1 MFASK
6 SERKVHYSIRK
17 FSIGVASVVVASL
30 FLGGVVHA
38 EGVRSKNNLTVT
50 SSGQDISKKYADE
63 VESHLQSILKDV
75 NKNLKKVQHTQ
86 NVDFNKKLSR
96 IKTKYLYGLKE
107 KSEAE
112 LTLKTKETKEELTAA
127 FEQFKKDT
135 LKSGKKV
142 AEAEKK
148 AKAQKEEDRRN
159 YPTNTYKTIELE
171 IAEAEVGVAKAELEL
186 EFAQAQVQIPQDTE
200 KINAAKSKVEAAKSN
215 VKKLEKIKS
224 DIEKTYLYKLD
235 NSTKETPKSRV
246 RRNSPQVGD
255 SRELKETIDKAK
267 ETLST
272 YMVTRLTKLD
282 PSVFWFADLLM
293 DAKKVVEEHK
303 TKLEDASDKKS
314 VEDLRKE
321 AEGKIESL
329 IVTHQNREKENQ
341 PAPQPGGQAGGSM
354 VVPPV
359 TQTPPSTSQSPGQ
372 KATEA
377 EKKKLQDLIRQF
389 QEALNKL
396 DDETKTV
403 PDGAKLTGEAGKAYN
418 ETRTYAKEVVDKSKK
433 LLSQTAVTMDE
444 LAMQLTKLND
454 AMSKLKEAKAK
465 LVPEVKPQPENPE
478 PKPQPEGEKPSVPDI
493 NQEKEKAKLAI
504 ATYMS
509 KILDDIKKHHL
520 KKEKHHQI
528 VALIKDLD
536 KLKKQALSEIDN
548 VNTKV
553 EIENTVHKVFADMDT
568 VVTKF
573 QKGLIQNTPQVP
585 EAPKSPEVPKVSD
598 TPKAPDTPQVPEAPK
613 SPEVPKVPE
622 APKAPDTPQVP
633 EAPKS
638 PEVPKVPDTPKAPD
652 TPQVPEAPKSPEVPK
667 VPDTPKAPDTPQVP
681 EAPKAPDTP
690 QIPEAPAPETPKTG
704 WKQEN
709 GMWYFYNTDGSM
721 ATGWLEYNGSWYYLN
736 ANGAMATGW
745 LEYNGSWYYLNT
757 NGAMETGWLEYNG
770 SWYYLNTN
778 GAMETGWLEYNG
790 SWYYLNANG
799 SMATGWLKDGDTW
812 YYLEAS
818 GAMKESQ
825 WFKVSDKWYYV
836 NGSGALAVNTTVGGY
851 RVNANGKW
859 VN

>member
-293 DAKKVVEEHK
+293 DAKKVVEEYK

-598 TPKAPDTPQVPEAPK
+598 TPKAPDTP
-613 SPEVPKVPE
+613 
-622 APKAPDTPQVP
+622 
-633 EAPKS
+633 
-638 PEVPKVPDTPKAPD
+638 
-652 TPQVPEAPKSPEVPK
+652 
-667 VPDTPKAPDTPQVP
+667 
-681 EAPKAPDTP
+681 
-690 QIPEAPAPETPKTG
+690 
-704 WKQEN
+704 
-709 GMWYFYNTDGSM
+709 
-721 ATGWLEYNGSWYYLN
+721 
-736 ANGAMATGW
+736 
-745 LEYNGSWYYLNT
+745 
-757 NGAMETGWLEYNG
+757 
-770 SWYYLNTN
+770 
-778 GAMETGWLEYNG
+778 
-790 SWYYLNANG
+790 
-799 SMATGWLKDGDTW
+799 
-812 YYLEAS
+812 
-818 GAMKESQ
+818 
-825 WFKVSDKWYYV
+825 
-836 NGSGALAVNTTVGGY
+836 
-851 RVNANGKW
+851 
-859 VN
+859 

>member
-293 DAKKVVEEHK
+293 DAKKVVEEYK

-573 QKGLIQNTPQVP
+573 QKGLIQNTPQ
-585 EAPKSPEVPKVSD
+585 
-598 TPKAPDTPQVPEAPK
+598 
-613 SPEVPKVPE
+613 
-622 APKAPDTPQVP
+622 
-633 EAPKS
+633 
-638 PEVPKVPDTPKAPD
+638 
-652 TPQVPEAPKSPEVPK
+652 
-667 VPDTPKAPDTPQVP
+667 
-681 EAPKAPDTP
+681 
-690 QIPEAPAPETPKTG
+690 IPEAPAPETPAPAPEAPKTG

-736 ANGAMATGW
+736 ANGAMATGWLEYNGSWYYLNTNGAMETGW

>member
-293 DAKKVVEEHK
+293 DAKKVVEEYK

-667 VPDTPKAPDTPQVP
+667 VPDTPKAPDTPQ
-681 EAPKAPDTP
+681 
-690 QIPEAPAPETPKTG
+690 IPEAPAPETPAPAPEAPKTG

-736 ANGAMATGW
+736 ANGAMA
-745 LEYNGSWYYLNT
+745 
-757 NGAMETGWLEYNG
+757 
-770 SWYYLNTN
+770 
-778 GAMETGWLEYNG
+778 
-790 SWYYLNANG
+790 
-799 SMATGWLKDGDTW
+799 
-812 YYLEAS
+812 
-818 GAMKESQ
+818 
-825 WFKVSDKWYYV
+825 
-836 NGSGALAVNTTVGGY
+836 
-851 RVNANGKW
+851 
-859 VN
+859 

>member
-293 DAKKVVEEHK
+293 DAKKVVEEYK

-638 PEVPKVPDTPKAPD
+638 PEVPKVPDTP
-652 TPQVPEAPKSPEVPK
+652 
-667 VPDTPKAPDTPQVP
+667 
-681 EAPKAPDTP
+681 
-690 QIPEAPAPETPKTG
+690 
-704 WKQEN
+704 
-709 GMWYFYNTDGSM
+709 
-721 ATGWLEYNGSWYYLN
+721 
-736 ANGAMATGW
+736 
-745 LEYNGSWYYLNT
+745 
-757 NGAMETGWLEYNG
+757 
-770 SWYYLNTN
+770 
-778 GAMETGWLEYNG
+778 
-790 SWYYLNANG
+790 
-799 SMATGWLKDGDTW
+799 
-812 YYLEAS
+812 
-818 GAMKESQ
+818 
-825 WFKVSDKWYYV
+825 
-836 NGSGALAVNTTVGGY
+836 
-851 RVNANGKW
+851 
-859 VN
+859 

>member
-224 DIEKTYLYKLD
+224 DIEKTYLSKLD

-293 DAKKVVEEHK
+293 DAKKVVEEYK

-585 EAPKSPEVPKVSD
+585 EAP
-598 TPKAPDTPQVPEAPK
+598 
-613 SPEVPKVPE
+613 
-622 APKAPDTPQVP
+622 
-633 EAPKS
+633 
-638 PEVPKVPDTPKAPD
+638 
-652 TPQVPEAPKSPEVPK
+652 
-667 VPDTPKAPDTPQVP
+667 
-681 EAPKAPDTP
+681 
-690 QIPEAPAPETPKTG
+690 APETPKTG

-736 ANGAMATGW
+736 ANGAMA
-745 LEYNGSWYYLNT
+745 
-757 NGAMETGWLEYNG
+757 
-770 SWYYLNTN
+770 
-778 GAMETGWLEYNG
+778 
-790 SWYYLNANG
+790 
-799 SMATGWLKDGDTW
+799 
-812 YYLEAS
+812 
-818 GAMKESQ
+818 
-825 WFKVSDKWYYV
+825 
-836 NGSGALAVNTTVGGY
+836 
-851 RVNANGKW
+851 
-859 VN
+859 

>member
-235 NSTKETPKSRV
+235 NSTKETPKPRV

-293 DAKKVVEEHK
+293 DAKKVVEEYK

-690 QIPEAPAPETPKTG
+690 QIPEAPAPETPAPAPEAPKTG

-736 ANGAMATGW
+736 
-745 LEYNGSWYYLNT
+745 
-757 NGAMETGWLEYNG
+757 
-770 SWYYLNTN
+770 
-778 GAMETGWLEYNG
+778 
-790 SWYYLNANG
+790 
-799 SMATGWLKDGDTW
+799 
-812 YYLEAS
+812 
-818 GAMKESQ
+818 
-825 WFKVSDKWYYV
+825 
-836 NGSGALAVNTTVGGY
+836 
-851 RVNANGKW
+851 
-859 VN
+859 

>member
-235 NSTKETPKSRV
+235 NSTKETPKPRV

-293 DAKKVVEEHK
+293 DAKKVVEEYK

-613 SPEVPKVPE
+613 SPEVPKVP
-622 APKAPDTPQVP
+622 
-633 EAPKS
+633 
-638 PEVPKVPDTPKAPD
+638 
-652 TPQVPEAPKSPEVPK
+652 
-667 VPDTPKAPDTPQVP
+667 
-681 EAPKAPDTP
+681 
-690 QIPEAPAPETPKTG
+690 
-704 WKQEN
+704 
-709 GMWYFYNTDGSM
+709 
-721 ATGWLEYNGSWYYLN
+721 
-736 ANGAMATGW
+736 
-745 LEYNGSWYYLNT
+745 
-757 NGAMETGWLEYNG
+757 
-770 SWYYLNTN
+770 
-778 GAMETGWLEYNG
+778 
-790 SWYYLNANG
+790 
-799 SMATGWLKDGDTW
+799 
-812 YYLEAS
+812 
-818 GAMKESQ
+818 
-825 WFKVSDKWYYV
+825 
-836 NGSGALAVNTTVGGY
+836 
-851 RVNANGKW
+851 
-859 VN
+859 

>member
-38 EGVRSKNNLTVT
+38 EEVRRGNNLTVT
-50 SSGQDISKKYADE
+50 SSGDE
-63 VESHLQSILKDV
+63 VESHYQSILEKVRKSLEKDR
-75 NKNLKKVQHTQ
+75 HTQ
-86 NVDFNKKLSR
+86 NVDLIKKLQD
-96 IKTKYLYGLKE
+96 IKRTYLYNLKE
-107 KSEAE
+107 KPEAE
-112 LTLKTKETKEELTAA
+112 LTSKTKKELDAA
-127 FEQFKKDT
+127 FEKFKKEPELT
-135 LKSGKKV
+135 KKL

-148 AKAQKEEDRRN
+148 AKDQKEEDHRN

-186 EFAQAQVQIPQDTE
+186 AQAQVQIPQDTE
-200 KINAAKSKVEAAKSN
+200 KINAAKAKVEAAKSN

-293 DAKKVVEEHK
+293 DAKKVVEEYK

-585 EAPKSPEVPKVSD
+585 EAPAPE
-598 TPKAPDTPQVPEAPK
+598 TP
-613 SPEVPKVPE
+613 
-622 APKAPDTPQVP
+622 
-633 EAPKS
+633 
-638 PEVPKVPDTPKAPD
+638 
-652 TPQVPEAPKSPEVPK
+652 
-667 VPDTPKAPDTPQVP
+667 
-681 EAPKAPDTP
+681 
-690 QIPEAPAPETPKTG
+690 APAPEAPKTG

-736 ANGAMATGW
+736 ANGAMA
-745 LEYNGSWYYLNT
+745 
-757 NGAMETGWLEYNG
+757 TGWLEYNG

>member
-38 EGVRSKNNLTVT
+38 EEVRRGNNLTVT
-50 SSGQDISKKYADE
+50 SSGDE
-63 VESHLQSILKDV
+63 VESHYQSILEKVRKSLEKDR
-75 NKNLKKVQHTQ
+75 HTQ
-86 NVDFNKKLSR
+86 NVDLIKKLQD
-96 IKTKYLYGLKE
+96 IKRTYLYNLKE
-107 KSEAE
+107 KPEAE
-112 LTLKTKETKEELTAA
+112 LTSKTKKELDAA
-127 FEQFKKDT
+127 FEKFKKEPELT
-135 LKSGKKV
+135 KKL

-148 AKAQKEEDRRN
+148 AKDQKEEDHRN

-186 EFAQAQVQIPQDTE
+186 AQAQVQIPQDTE
-200 KINAAKSKVEAAKSN
+200 KINAAKAKVEAAKSN

-235 NSTKETPKSRV
+235 NSTKETPKPRVRRNSPEIKAKGRVKNYKEANIELSKYMTDLYKLDNSTKETPKSRV

-255 SRELKETIDKAK
+255 SRELKETID
-267 ETLST
+267 
-272 YMVTRLTKLD
+272 
-282 PSVFWFADLLM
+282 
-293 DAKKVVEEHK
+293 
-303 TKLEDASDKKS
+303 
-314 VEDLRKE
+314 
-321 AEGKIESL
+321 
-329 IVTHQNREKENQ
+329 
-341 PAPQPGGQAGGSM
+341 
-354 VVPPV
+354 
-359 TQTPPSTSQSPGQ
+359 
-372 KATEA
+372 
-377 EKKKLQDLIRQF
+377 
-389 QEALNKL
+389 
-396 DDETKTV
+396 
-403 PDGAKLTGEAGKAYN
+403 
-418 ETRTYAKEVVDKSKK
+418 
-433 LLSQTAVTMDE
+433 
-444 LAMQLTKLND
+444 
-454 AMSKLKEAKAK
+454 KAK

-613 SPEVPKVPE
+613 SPEVPKVP
-622 APKAPDTPQVP
+622 
-633 EAPKS
+633 
-638 PEVPKVPDTPKAPD
+638 DTPKAPD

-690 QIPEAPAPETPKTG
+690 QIPEAPAPETPAPAPEAPKTG

-745 LEYNGSWYYLNT
+745 LEYNGSW
-757 NGAMETGWLEYNG
+757 
-770 SWYYLNTN
+770 
-778 GAMETGWLEYNG
+778 
-790 SWYYLNANG
+790 
-799 SMATGWLKDGDTW
+799 
-812 YYLEAS
+812 
-818 GAMKESQ
+818 
-825 WFKVSDKWYYV
+825 
-836 NGSGALAVNTTVGGY
+836 
-851 RVNANGKW
+851 
-859 VN
+859 

>member
-293 DAKKVVEEHK
+293 DAKKVVEEYK

-613 SPEVPKVPE
+613 G
-622 APKAPDTPQVP
+622 
-633 EAPKS
+633 
-638 PEVPKVPDTPKAPD
+638 
-652 TPQVPEAPKSPEVPK
+652 PEVPK

-690 QIPEAPAPETPKTG
+690 QIPEAPAPETPAPAPEAPKTG

-736 ANGAMATGW
+736 ANGAMA
-745 LEYNGSWYYLNT
+745 
-757 NGAMETGWLEYNG
+757 
-770 SWYYLNTN
+770 
-778 GAMETGWLEYNG
+778 
-790 SWYYLNANG
+790 
-799 SMATGWLKDGDTW
+799 
-812 YYLEAS
+812 
-818 GAMKESQ
+818 
-825 WFKVSDKWYYV
+825 
-836 NGSGALAVNTTVGGY
+836 
-851 RVNANGKW
+851 
-859 VN
+859 

>member
-38 EGVRSKNNLTVT
+38 EEVRRGNNLTVT
-50 SSGQDISKKYADE
+50 SSGDE
-63 VESHLQSILKDV
+63 VESHYQSILEKVRKSLEKDR
-75 NKNLKKVQHTQ
+75 HTQ
-86 NVDFNKKLSR
+86 NVDLIKKLQD
-96 IKTKYLYGLKE
+96 IKRTYLYNLKE
-107 KSEAE
+107 KPEAE
-112 LTLKTKETKEELTAA
+112 LTSKTKKELDAA
-127 FEQFKKDT
+127 FEKFKKEPELT
-135 LKSGKKV
+135 KKL

-148 AKAQKEEDRRN
+148 AKDQKEEDHRN

-186 EFAQAQVQIPQDTE
+186 AQAQVQIPQDTE
-200 KINAAKSKVEAAKSN
+200 KINAAKAKVEAAKSN

-293 DAKKVVEEHK
+293 DAKKVVEEYK

-585 EAPKSPEVPKVSD
+585 EAPK
-598 TPKAPDTPQVPEAPK
+598 
-613 SPEVPKVPE
+613 
-622 APKAPDTPQVP
+622 
-633 EAPKS
+633 
-638 PEVPKVPDTPKAPD
+638 
-652 TPQVPEAPKSPEVPK
+652 
-667 VPDTPKAPDTPQVP
+667 
-681 EAPKAPDTP
+681 APDTP
-690 QIPEAPAPETPKTG
+690 QIPEAPAPETPAPAPEAPKTG

-736 ANGAMATGW
+736 ANGAMA
-745 LEYNGSWYYLNT
+745 
-757 NGAMETGWLEYNG
+757 
-770 SWYYLNTN
+770 
-778 GAMETGWLEYNG
+778 
-790 SWYYLNANG
+790 
-799 SMATGWLKDGDTW
+799 
-812 YYLEAS
+812 
-818 GAMKESQ
+818 
-825 WFKVSDKWYYV
+825 
-836 NGSGALAVNTTVGGY
+836 
-851 RVNANGKW
+851 
-859 VN
+859 

>member
-235 NSTKETPKSRV
+235 NSTKETPKPRV

-293 DAKKVVEEHK
+293 DAKKVVEEYK

-598 TPKAPDTPQVPEAPK
+598 TPKAPDTP
-613 SPEVPKVPE
+613 
-622 APKAPDTPQVP
+622 
-633 EAPKS
+633 
-638 PEVPKVPDTPKAPD
+638 
-652 TPQVPEAPKSPEVPK
+652 
-667 VPDTPKAPDTPQVP
+667 
-681 EAPKAPDTP
+681 
-690 QIPEAPAPETPKTG
+690 
-704 WKQEN
+704 
-709 GMWYFYNTDGSM
+709 
-721 ATGWLEYNGSWYYLN
+721 
-736 ANGAMATGW
+736 
-745 LEYNGSWYYLNT
+745 
-757 NGAMETGWLEYNG
+757 
-770 SWYYLNTN
+770 
-778 GAMETGWLEYNG
+778 
-790 SWYYLNANG
+790 
-799 SMATGWLKDGDTW
+799 
-812 YYLEAS
+812 
-818 GAMKESQ
+818 
-825 WFKVSDKWYYV
+825 
-836 NGSGALAVNTTVGGY
+836 
-851 RVNANGKW
+851 
-859 VN
+859 

>member
-293 DAKKVVEEHK
+293 DAKKVVEEYK

-329 IVTHQNREKENQ
+329 IVTHQNREKEN
-341 PAPQPGGQAGGSM
+341 QPGGQAGGSM

-585 EAPKSPEVPKVSD
+585 EAPKSPEVPKVPEA
-598 TPKAPDTPQVPEAPK
+598 PKSPEVPKVPEAPK

-622 APKAPDTPQVP
+622 APKAPDTP
-633 EAPKS
+633 
-638 PEVPKVPDTPKAPD
+638 
-652 TPQVPEAPKSPEVPK
+652 
-667 VPDTPKAPDTPQVP
+667 
-681 EAPKAPDTP
+681 
-690 QIPEAPAPETPKTG
+690 
-704 WKQEN
+704 
-709 GMWYFYNTDGSM
+709 
-721 ATGWLEYNGSWYYLN
+721 
-736 ANGAMATGW
+736 
-745 LEYNGSWYYLNT
+745 
-757 NGAMETGWLEYNG
+757 
-770 SWYYLNTN
+770 
-778 GAMETGWLEYNG
+778 
-790 SWYYLNANG
+790 
-799 SMATGWLKDGDTW
+799 
-812 YYLEAS
+812 
-818 GAMKESQ
+818 
-825 WFKVSDKWYYV
+825 
-836 NGSGALAVNTTVGGY
+836 
-851 RVNANGKW
+851 
-859 VN
+859 

>member
-38 EGVRSKNNLTVT
+38 EEVRRGNNLTVT
-50 SSGQDISKKYADE
+50 SSGDE
-63 VESHLQSILKDV
+63 VESHYQSILEKVRKSLEKDR
-75 NKNLKKVQHTQ
+75 HTQ
-86 NVDFNKKLSR
+86 NVDLIKKLQD
-96 IKTKYLYGLKE
+96 IKRTYLYNLKE
-107 KSEAE
+107 KPEAE
-112 LTLKTKETKEELTAA
+112 LTSKTKKELDAA
-127 FEQFKKDT
+127 FEKFKKEPELT
-135 LKSGKKV
+135 KKL

-148 AKAQKEEDRRN
+148 AKDQKEEDHRN

-186 EFAQAQVQIPQDTE
+186 VQAQVQIPQDTE
-200 KINAAKSKVEAAKSN
+200 KINAAKAKVEAAKSN

-293 DAKKVVEEHK
+293 DAKKVVEEYK

-613 SPEVPKVPE
+613 SPEVPKV
-622 APKAPDTPQVP
+622 
-633 EAPKS
+633 S
-638 PEVPKVPDTPKAPD
+638 
-652 TPQVPEAPKSPEVPK
+652 
-667 VPDTPKAPDTPQVP
+667 DTPKAPDTPQVP

-690 QIPEAPAPETPKTG
+690 QIPEAPAPETPAPAPEAPKTG

-736 ANGAMATGW
+736 ANGAMATGWLEYNGSWYYLNTNGAMETGW

>member
-293 DAKKVVEEHK
+293 DAKKVVEEYK

-585 EAPKSPEVPKVSD
+585 EAPKSPEVPKV
-598 TPKAPDTPQVPEAPK
+598 
-613 SPEVPKVPE
+613 PE

-638 PEVPKVPDTPKAPD
+638 PEVPK
-652 TPQVPEAPKSPEVPK
+652 
-667 VPDTPKAPDTPQVP
+667 VP

>member
-38 EGVRSKNNLTVT
+38 EEVRRGNNLTVT
-50 SSGQDISKKYADE
+50 SSGDE
-63 VESHLQSILKDV
+63 VESHYQSILEKVRKSLEKDR
-75 NKNLKKVQHTQ
+75 HTQ
-86 NVDFNKKLSR
+86 NVDLIKKLQD
-96 IKTKYLYGLKE
+96 IKRTYLYSLKE
-107 KSEAE
+107 KPEAE
-112 LTLKTKETKEELTAA
+112 LTSKTKKELTAA

-224 DIEKTYLYKLD
+224 DIEKTYLSKLD
-235 NSTKETPKSRV
+235 NSTKETPKPRV

-293 DAKKVVEEHK
+293 DAKKVVEEYK

-613 SPEVPKVPE
+613 
-622 APKAPDTPQVP
+622 
-633 EAPKS
+633 
-638 PEVPKVPDTPKAPD
+638 
-652 TPQVPEAPKSPEVPK
+652 
-667 VPDTPKAPDTPQVP
+667 
-681 EAPKAPDTP
+681 APDTP

-736 ANGAMATGW
+736 ANGAMA
-745 LEYNGSWYYLNT
+745 
-757 NGAMETGWLEYNG
+757 TGWLEYNG

>member
-235 NSTKETPKSRV
+235 NSTKETPKPRV

-293 DAKKVVEEHK
+293 DAKKVVEEYK

-681 EAPKAPDTP
+681 EAPKSPEVPKVPDTPKAPDTPQVPEAPKAPDTP
-690 QIPEAPAPETPKTG
+690 QIPEAPAPETPAPAPEAPKTG

-757 NGAMETGWLEYNG
+757 NG
-770 SWYYLNTN
+770 
-778 GAMETGWLEYNG
+778 
-790 SWYYLNANG
+790 
-799 SMATGWLKDGDTW
+799 
-812 YYLEAS
+812 
-818 GAMKESQ
+818 
-825 WFKVSDKWYYV
+825 
-836 NGSGALAVNTTVGGY
+836 
-851 RVNANGKW
+851 
-859 VN
+859 

>member
-293 DAKKVVEEHK
+293 DAKKVVEEYK

-622 APKAPDTPQVP
+622 APK
-633 EAPKS
+633 S

-690 QIPEAPAPETPKTG
+690 QIPEAPAPETPAPAPEAPKTG

-736 ANGAMATGW
+736 ANGAMA
-745 LEYNGSWYYLNT
+745 
-757 NGAMETGWLEYNG
+757 
-770 SWYYLNTN
+770 
-778 GAMETGWLEYNG
+778 
-790 SWYYLNANG
+790 
-799 SMATGWLKDGDTW
+799 
-812 YYLEAS
+812 
-818 GAMKESQ
+818 
-825 WFKVSDKWYYV
+825 
-836 NGSGALAVNTTVGGY
+836 
-851 RVNANGKW
+851 
-859 VN
+859 

>member
-293 DAKKVVEEHK
+293 DAKKVVEEYK

-681 EAPKAPDTP
+681 EAPKSPEVPKVPEAPKAPDTPQVPEAPKAPDTP

-736 ANGAMATGW
+736 ANGAMA
-745 LEYNGSWYYLNT
+745 
-757 NGAMETGWLEYNG
+757 
-770 SWYYLNTN
+770 
-778 GAMETGWLEYNG
+778 
-790 SWYYLNANG
+790 
-799 SMATGWLKDGDTW
+799 
-812 YYLEAS
+812 
-818 GAMKESQ
+818 
-825 WFKVSDKWYYV
+825 
-836 NGSGALAVNTTVGGY
+836 
-851 RVNANGKW
+851 
-859 VN
+859 

>member
-38 EGVRSKNNLTVT
+38 EEVRRGNNLTVT
-50 SSGQDISKKYADE
+50 SSGDE
-63 VESHLQSILKDV
+63 VESHYQSILEKVRKSLEKDR
-75 NKNLKKVQHTQ
+75 HTQ
-86 NVDFNKKLSR
+86 NVDLIKKLQD
-96 IKTKYLYGLKE
+96 IKRTYLYNLKE
-107 KSEAE
+107 KPEAE
-112 LTLKTKETKEELTAA
+112 LTSKTKKELDAA
-127 FEQFKKDT
+127 FEKFKKEPELT
-135 LKSGKKV
+135 KKL

-148 AKAQKEEDRRN
+148 AKDQKEEDHRN

-186 EFAQAQVQIPQDTE
+186 VQAQVQIPQDTE
-200 KINAAKSKVEAAKSN
+200 KINAAKAKVEAAKSN

-293 DAKKVVEEHK
+293 DAKKVVEEYK

-638 PEVPKVPDTPKAPD
+638 PEVPKV
-652 TPQVPEAPKSPEVPK
+652 
-667 VPDTPKAPDTPQVP
+667 
-681 EAPKAPDTP
+681 
-690 QIPEAPAPETPKTG
+690 QIHQRLRTHRRFQKHQRLQTHRKFRKHQLQKLRLQLQKLQKQAGNKKTVCG
-704 WKQEN
+704 TSTIL
-709 GMWYFYNTDGSM
+709 MV
-721 ATGWLEYNGSWYYLN
+721 
-736 ANGAMATGW
+736 
-745 LEYNGSWYYLNT
+745 
-757 NGAMETGWLEYNG
+757 
-770 SWYYLNTN
+770 
-778 GAMETGWLEYNG
+778 
-790 SWYYLNANG
+790 
-799 SMATGWLKDGDTW
+799 
-812 YYLEAS
+812 
-818 GAMKESQ
+818 Q
-825 WFKVSDKWYYV
+825 WQQA
-836 NGSGALAVNTTVGGY
+836 G
-851 RVNANGKW
+851 
-859 VN
+859 

>member
-17 FSIGVASVVVASL
+17 FSVGVASVAVASL
-30 FLGGVVHA
+30 VMGSVVHA
-38 EGVRSKNNLTVT
+38 TENERTTQVPT
-50 SSGQDISKKYADE
+50 SSNRGKPERRKAAEQFDE
-63 VESHLQSILKDV
+63 YI
-75 NKNLKKVQHTQ
+75 NKMIQLDKRKHTQ
-86 NVDFNKKLSR
+86 NLAFNIKLSR
-96 IKTKYLYGLKE
+96 IKTEYLNGLKE

-112 LTLKTKETKEELTAA
+112 LPSKISEAELPSKIKAELDAA
-127 FEQFKKDT
+127 FKQFKKDT
-135 LKSGKKV
+135 LPTEPEKKV
-142 AEAEKK
+142 AEAEKKVEEAEKK

-159 YPTNTYKTIELE
+159 YPTNTYKTLELE

-186 EFAQAQVQIPQDTE
+186 AQAQVQIPQDTE
-200 KINAAKSKVEAAKSN
+200 KINAAKAKVEAAKSN

-293 DAKKVVEEHK
+293 DAKKVVEEYK

-573 QKGLIQNTPQVP
+573 KKGLTQ
-585 EAPKSPEVPKVSD
+585 D
-598 TPKAPDTPQVPEAPK
+598 TPKEPDNKKPSAPKPDMQPSPQPEGKKPSVPAQPGTEDKKPSAPKPDMQPSPQPEGKKPSVPEINQEK
-613 SPEVPKVPE
+613 E
-622 APKAPDTPQVP
+622 KAKLAVATEKKLP
-633 EAPKS
+633 S
-638 PEVPKVPDTPKAPD
+638 
-652 TPQVPEAPKSPEVPK
+652 
-667 VPDTPKAPDTPQVP
+667 
-681 EAPKAPDTP
+681 
-690 QIPEAPAPETPKTG
+690 TG
-704 WKQEN
+704 VASN
-709 GMWYFYNTDGSM
+709 LV
-721 ATGWLEYNGSWYYLN
+721 LEIIGLLGLIGTSFI
-736 ANGAMATGW
+736 
-745 LEYNGSWYYLNT
+745 
-757 NGAMETGWLEYNG
+757 
-770 SWYYLNTN
+770 
-778 GAMETGWLEYNG
+778 
-790 SWYYLNANG
+790 
-799 SMATGWLKDGDTW
+799 
-812 YYLEAS
+812 
-818 GAMKESQ
+818 AMKRR
-825 WFKVSDKWYYV
+825 K
-836 NGSGALAVNTTVGGY
+836 
-851 RVNANGKW
+851 
-859 VN
+859 

>member
-38 EGVRSKNNLTVT
+38 EEVRRGNNLTVT
-50 SSGQDISKKYADE
+50 SSGDE
-63 VESHLQSILKDV
+63 VESHYQSILEKVRKSLEKDR
-75 NKNLKKVQHTQ
+75 HTQ
-86 NVDFNKKLSR
+86 NVDLIKKLQD
-96 IKTKYLYGLKE
+96 IKRTYLYNLKE
-107 KSEAE
+107 KPEAE
-112 LTLKTKETKEELTAA
+112 LTSKTKKELDAA
-127 FEQFKKDT
+127 FEKFKKEPELT
-135 LKSGKKV
+135 KKL

-148 AKAQKEEDRRN
+148 AKDQKEEDHRN

-186 EFAQAQVQIPQDTE
+186 VQAQVQIPQDTE
-200 KINAAKSKVEAAKSN
+200 KINAAKAKVEAAKSN

-293 DAKKVVEEHK
+293 DAKKVVEEYK

-638 PEVPKVPDTPKAPD
+638 PEVPKV
-652 TPQVPEAPKSPEVPK
+652 
-667 VPDTPKAPDTPQVP
+667 
-681 EAPKAPDTP
+681 
-690 QIPEAPAPETPKTG
+690 
-704 WKQEN
+704 
-709 GMWYFYNTDGSM
+709 
-721 ATGWLEYNGSWYYLN
+721 
-736 ANGAMATGW
+736 
-745 LEYNGSWYYLNT
+745 
-757 NGAMETGWLEYNG
+757 
-770 SWYYLNTN
+770 
-778 GAMETGWLEYNG
+778 
-790 SWYYLNANG
+790 
-799 SMATGWLKDGDTW
+799 
-812 YYLEAS
+812 
-818 GAMKESQ
+818 
-825 WFKVSDKWYYV
+825 
-836 NGSGALAVNTTVGGY
+836 
-851 RVNANGKW
+851 
-859 VN
+859 

>member
-293 DAKKVVEEHK
+293 DAKKVVEEYK

-585 EAPKSPEVPKVSD
+585 EAPK
-598 TPKAPDTPQVPEAPK
+598 
-613 SPEVPKVPE
+613 
-622 APKAPDTPQVP
+622 
-633 EAPKS
+633 
-638 PEVPKVPDTPKAPD
+638 
-652 TPQVPEAPKSPEVPK
+652 
-667 VPDTPKAPDTPQVP
+667 
-681 EAPKAPDTP
+681 APDTP

>member
-38 EGVRSKNNLTVT
+38 EEVRRGNNLTVT
-50 SSGQDISKKYADE
+50 SSGDE
-63 VESHLQSILKDV
+63 VESHYQSILEKVRKSLEKDR
-75 NKNLKKVQHTQ
+75 HTQ
-86 NVDFNKKLSR
+86 NVDLIKKLQD
-96 IKTKYLYGLKE
+96 IKRTYLYSLKE
-107 KSEAE
+107 KPEAE
-112 LTLKTKETKEELTAA
+112 LTSKTKKELTAA

-224 DIEKTYLYKLD
+224 DIEKTYLSKLDNSTKETPKPRVRRNSPEIKAKGRVKNYEEANIELSKYMTDLYKLD

-293 DAKKVVEEHK
+293 DAKKVVEEYK

-681 EAPKAPDTP
+681 EAPKSPEVPKVPDTPKAPDTPQVPEAPKAPDTP

-736 ANGAMATGW
+736 ANGAMATG
-745 LEYNGSWYYLNT
+745 
-757 NGAMETGWLEYNG
+757 
-770 SWYYLNTN
+770 
-778 GAMETGWLEYNG
+778 
-790 SWYYLNANG
+790 
-799 SMATGWLKDGDTW
+799 
-812 YYLEAS
+812 
-818 GAMKESQ
+818 
-825 WFKVSDKWYYV
+825 
-836 NGSGALAVNTTVGGY
+836 
-851 RVNANGKW
+851 
-859 VN
+859 

>member
-38 EGVRSKNNLTVT
+38 EEVRRGNNLTVT
-50 SSGQDISKKYADE
+50 SSGDE
-63 VESHLQSILKDV
+63 VESHYQSILEKVRKSLEKDR
-75 NKNLKKVQHTQ
+75 HTQ
-86 NVDFNKKLSR
+86 NVDLIKKLQD
-96 IKTKYLYGLKE
+96 IKRTYLYNLKE
-107 KSEAE
+107 KPEAE
-112 LTLKTKETKEELTAA
+112 LTSKTKKELDAA
-127 FEQFKKDT
+127 FEKFKKEPELT
-135 LKSGKKV
+135 KKL

-148 AKAQKEEDRRN
+148 AKDQKEEDHRN

-186 EFAQAQVQIPQDTE
+186 AQAQVQIPQDTE
-200 KINAAKSKVEAAKSN
+200 KINAAKAKVEAAKSN

-293 DAKKVVEEHK
+293 DAKKVVEEYK

-613 SPEVPKVPE
+613 
-622 APKAPDTPQVP
+622 
-633 EAPKS
+633 
-638 PEVPKVPDTPKAPD
+638 
-652 TPQVPEAPKSPEVPK
+652 
-667 VPDTPKAPDTPQVP
+667 
-681 EAPKAPDTP
+681 APDTP
-690 QIPEAPAPETPKTG
+690 QIPEAPAPETPAPAPEAPKTG

-757 NGAMETGWLEYNG
+757 NGA
-770 SWYYLNTN
+770 
-778 GAMETGWLEYNG
+778 
-790 SWYYLNANG
+790 
-799 SMATGWLKDGDTW
+799 
-812 YYLEAS
+812 
-818 GAMKESQ
+818 
-825 WFKVSDKWYYV
+825 
-836 NGSGALAVNTTVGGY
+836 
-851 RVNANGKW
+851 
-859 VN
+859 

>member
-293 DAKKVVEEHK
+293 DAKKVVEEYK

-622 APKAPDTPQVP
+622 APKAPDTPQ
-633 EAPKS
+633 
-638 PEVPKVPDTPKAPD
+638 
-652 TPQVPEAPKSPEVPK
+652 
-667 VPDTPKAPDTPQVP
+667 
-681 EAPKAPDTP
+681 
-690 QIPEAPAPETPKTG
+690 
-704 WKQEN
+704 
-709 GMWYFYNTDGSM
+709 
-721 ATGWLEYNGSWYYLN
+721 
-736 ANGAMATGW
+736 
-745 LEYNGSWYYLNT
+745 
-757 NGAMETGWLEYNG
+757 
-770 SWYYLNTN
+770 
-778 GAMETGWLEYNG
+778 
-790 SWYYLNANG
+790 
-799 SMATGWLKDGDTW
+799 
-812 YYLEAS
+812 
-818 GAMKESQ
+818 
-825 WFKVSDKWYYV
+825 
-836 NGSGALAVNTTVGGY
+836 
-851 RVNANGKW
+851 
-859 VN
+859 

>member
-38 EGVRSKNNLTVT
+38 EEVRRGNNLTVT
-50 SSGQDISKKYADE
+50 SSGDE
-63 VESHLQSILKDV
+63 VESHYQSILEKVRKSLEKDR
-75 NKNLKKVQHTQ
+75 HTQ
-86 NVDFNKKLSR
+86 NVDLIKKLQD
-96 IKTKYLYGLKE
+96 IKRTYLYNLKE
-107 KSEAE
+107 KPEAE
-112 LTLKTKETKEELTAA
+112 LTSKTKKELDAA
-127 FEQFKKDT
+127 FEKFKKEPELT
-135 LKSGKKV
+135 KKL

-148 AKAQKEEDRRN
+148 AKDQKEEDHRN

-186 EFAQAQVQIPQDTE
+186 AQAQVQIPQDTE
-200 KINAAKSKVEAAKSN
+200 KINAAKAKVEAAKSN

-235 NSTKETPKSRV
+235 NSTKETPKPRV

-293 DAKKVVEEHK
+293 DAKKVVEEYK

-585 EAPKSPEVPKVSD
+585 EAPKSPEVPKV
-598 TPKAPDTPQVPEAPK
+598 
-613 SPEVPKVPE
+613 
-622 APKAPDTPQVP
+622 
-633 EAPKS
+633 
-638 PEVPKVPDTPKAPD
+638 
-652 TPQVPEAPKSPEVPK
+652 
-667 VPDTPKAPDTPQVP
+667 
-681 EAPKAPDTP
+681 
-690 QIPEAPAPETPKTG
+690 
-704 WKQEN
+704 
-709 GMWYFYNTDGSM
+709 
-721 ATGWLEYNGSWYYLN
+721 
-736 ANGAMATGW
+736 
-745 LEYNGSWYYLNT
+745 
-757 NGAMETGWLEYNG
+757 
-770 SWYYLNTN
+770 
-778 GAMETGWLEYNG
+778 
-790 SWYYLNANG
+790 
-799 SMATGWLKDGDTW
+799 
-812 YYLEAS
+812 
-818 GAMKESQ
+818 
-825 WFKVSDKWYYV
+825 
-836 NGSGALAVNTTVGGY
+836 
-851 RVNANGKW
+851 
-859 VN
+859 

>member
-293 DAKKVVEEHK
+293 DAKKVVEEYK

-681 EAPKAPDTP
+681 EAPAPETP
-690 QIPEAPAPETPKTG
+690 APAPEAPKTG

-736 ANGAMATGW
+736 ANGAMA
-745 LEYNGSWYYLNT
+745 
-757 NGAMETGWLEYNG
+757 
-770 SWYYLNTN
+770 
-778 GAMETGWLEYNG
+778 
-790 SWYYLNANG
+790 
-799 SMATGWLKDGDTW
+799 
-812 YYLEAS
+812 
-818 GAMKESQ
+818 
-825 WFKVSDKWYYV
+825 
-836 NGSGALAVNTTVGGY
+836 
-851 RVNANGKW
+851 
-859 VN
+859 

>member
-293 DAKKVVEEHK
+293 DAKKVVEEYK

-681 EAPKAPDTP
+681 EAPKSPEVPKVPDTPKAPDTPQVPEAPKAPDTP
-690 QIPEAPAPETPKTG
+690 QIPEAPAPETPAPAPEAPKTG

-745 LEYNGSWYYLNT
+745 LEY
-757 NGAMETGWLEYNG
+757 
-770 SWYYLNTN
+770 
-778 GAMETGWLEYNG
+778 
-790 SWYYLNANG
+790 
-799 SMATGWLKDGDTW
+799 
-812 YYLEAS
+812 
-818 GAMKESQ
+818 
-825 WFKVSDKWYYV
+825 
-836 NGSGALAVNTTVGGY
+836 
-851 RVNANGKW
+851 
-859 VN
+859 